1 MSNLAL
7 PPEGGRQGSKV
18 IVPYHPER
26 VAKLK
31 TIAEHRWHLTRTVQ
45 ELLGHKDAK
54 TTMIYTHVL
63 NRDGK
68 GVRGPMDGL

>member
-1 MSNLAL
+1 VSNLAL

-18 IVPYHPER
+18 VVPSHPER

-31 TIAEHRWHLTRTVQ
+31 TIAYHRWHLTRTVQ

-54 TTMIYTHVL
+54 MMMIYPHVL
-63 NRDGK
+63 NRGPA
-68 GVRGPMDGL
+68 GVRSPVVAP